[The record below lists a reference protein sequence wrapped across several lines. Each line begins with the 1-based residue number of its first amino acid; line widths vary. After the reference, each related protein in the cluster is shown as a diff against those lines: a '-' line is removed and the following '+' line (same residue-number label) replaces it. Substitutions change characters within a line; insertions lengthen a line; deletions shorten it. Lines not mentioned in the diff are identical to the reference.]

1 MRSSPPGPTIRP
13 RRASTVGGIYGSH
26 RDSSARGRALDR
38 GRCRVH
44 VPLIESA
51 LGDAAVRRRLGFGYG
66 YRHGLRGPVVQ
77 RSRRRCGRLQAL
89 APRGEVRDRRRE
101 DGRVRVAGREQPG
114 AEGRPGGDGAL
125 RSPRPGRG
133 QDKILYDARCAAS
146 VGPPPA
152 LRAVRRSIL
161 LLALCA
167 ALLFGCEGGTLSNF
181 SQNCT
186 STNGLLAGPA
196 VMCSGEAESLSGSV
210 GIEFGDQD
218 DEEEE
223 LSGTYRLSAE
233 ISVQS
238 GEARV
243 YSYDAD
249 GEWLPLGPVSA
260 GSPLRVEEV
269 LIEPFGESSVLFV
282 DAGEGEV
289 GGLRYKGRI
298 EPA

>member
-1 MRSSPPGPTIRP
+1 M
-13 RRASTVGGIYGSH
+13 
-26 RDSSARGRALDR
+26 
-38 GRCRVH
+38 
-44 VPLIESA
+44 
-51 LGDAAVRRRLGFGYG
+51 
-66 YRHGLRGPVVQ
+66 
-77 RSRRRCGRLQAL
+77 
-89 APRGEVRDRRRE
+89 
-101 DGRVRVAGREQPG
+101 
-114 AEGRPGGDGAL
+114 
-125 RSPRPGRG
+125 
-133 QDKILYDARCAAS
+133 
-146 VGPPPA
+146 
-152 LRAVRRSIL
+152 RRSIL

-167 ALLFGCEGGTLSNF
+167 ALPFGCEGGTLSNY
-181 SQNCT
+181 SQSCT
-186 STNGLLAGPA
+186 STGGLLAGPT
-196 VMCSGEAESLSGSV
+196 VTCSGEAESLSGSV

-249 GEWLPLGPVSA
+249 GERLPLGTVSA

-269 LIEPFGESSVLFV
+269 LIEPFGESSVFFV

-289 GGLRYKGRI
+289 RGLRYEGRI

>member
-1 MRSSPPGPTIRP
+1 M
-13 RRASTVGGIYGSH
+13 
-26 RDSSARGRALDR
+26 
-38 GRCRVH
+38 
-44 VPLIESA
+44 
-51 LGDAAVRRRLGFGYG
+51 
-66 YRHGLRGPVVQ
+66 
-77 RSRRRCGRLQAL
+77 
-89 APRGEVRDRRRE
+89 
-101 DGRVRVAGREQPG
+101 
-114 AEGRPGGDGAL
+114 
-125 RSPRPGRG
+125 
-133 QDKILYDARCAAS
+133 
-146 VGPPPA
+146 
-152 LRAVRRSIL
+152 
-161 LLALCA
+161 
-167 ALLFGCEGGTLSNF
+167 
-181 SQNCT
+181 
-186 STNGLLAGPA
+186 
-196 VMCSGEAESLSGSV
+196 SGSV
-210 GIEFGDQD
+210 GVEFGDQD